1 MKRRMAFFVMVLSSA
16 AAFADN
22 ENYDGQDVSG
32 QNFDEMSLVDSSW
45 KGSAAG
51 NASFG
56 KANLTNA
63 KFNNADLT
71 KAFFSG
77 TTLAGAN
84 FEGATV
90 NKAVLNGVVALGFTK
105 EQFYSTASYKS
116 GDLSGILLWENDLA
130 GWNFGGKNLTDMDF
144 KDAVLT
150 GANFKDATI
159 AGVNFYGTI
168 SKGFTQEQLYST
180 ASYKAGDLSGVEF
193 WYGDVSGWDF
203 KGQNLSGANFYW
215 STLTNANF
223 ENAIINMTNFTN
235 MNSDGLT
242 KEQLYSTASYKNKDL
257 RCIQMWHND
266 ISGWDFSGQ
275 NLMRAGIFEGNTMD
289 NANFTKADLRGTNIG
304 QVTVLNIIVKNTIMN
319 DGSIENFSM
328 KSAEDSFSIRKYE
341 NMWPHEDT
349 KAINAK
355 IDYRNESVSGGAK
368 LTLEAGAMLDI
379 TDNATLEFGDGGELL
394 VCVSE
399 DDLTEINVAY
409 GAGLAFMDGSILTVD
424 VSGDFDGADTFTFKI
439 IGWENGSRI
448 SGLDDFVM
456 GENLFLMLNGEIFD
470 GDWTYEVSSN
480 DLSITFTVPE
490 PAVFAMALGALAFG
504 LAQWRRR
511 L

>member
-1 MKRRMAFFVMVLSSA
+1 MRTLPRRFFPVPH
-16 AAFADN
+16 
-22 ENYDGQDVSG
+22 
-32 QNFDEMSLVDSSW
+32 W
-45 KGSAAG
+45 
-51 NASFG
+51 
-56 KANLTNA
+56 
-63 KFNNADLT
+63 
-71 KAFFSG
+71 
-77 TTLAGAN
+77 LAQILK
-84 FEGATV
+84 GATV

-116 GDLSGILLWENDLA
+116 GDLSGILLWENDLG
-130 GWNFGGKNLTDMDF
+130 GWDFGGKNLTDMDF

-150 GANFKDATI
+150 GANFKDAII

-168 SKGFTQEQLYST
+168 SKGFTKEQLYST

-203 KGQNLSGANFYW
+203 KGQNISGANFVY
-215 STLTNANF
+215 SILTNADF
-223 ENAIINMTNFTN
+223 ENAVINMARFNN
-235 MNSDGLT
+235 IDGDGLT

-257 RCIQMWHND
+257 RGVNFGGINL
-266 ISGWDFSGQ
+266 SGWDFSGQ
-275 NLMRAGIFEGNTMD
+275 NLVGASLGLNGQAYNL
-289 NANFTKADLRGTNIG
+289 NFTNADLRGTDL
-304 QVTVLNIIVKNTIMN
+304 TIIVNVYYVVKNTIMY
-319 DGSIENFSM
+319 DGSIGNFSM

-349 KAINAK
+349 DAINAK
-355 IDYRNESVSGGAK
+355 IDWNESVTGGAK

-399 DDLTEINVAY
+399 DDFTEINVES
-409 GAGLAFMDGSILTVD
+409 GAGLSFLEGSTLNVD

-490 PAVFAMALGALAFG
+490 PAVFAMALGTFAFG